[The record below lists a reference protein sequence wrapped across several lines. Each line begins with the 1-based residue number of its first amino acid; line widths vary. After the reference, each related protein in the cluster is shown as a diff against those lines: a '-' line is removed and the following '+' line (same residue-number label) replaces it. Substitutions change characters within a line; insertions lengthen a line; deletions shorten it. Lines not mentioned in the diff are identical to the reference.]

1 MYLSVYQMVTEIQ
14 PTLEPTLEPTLKPT
28 LEPSLKNIALG
39 FRATDFG
46 FHKIQVMMTRM
57 KRNNMYGLM
66 TISGIPTTK
75 IQQKN
80 AISKF

>member
-1 MYLSVYQMVTEIQ
+1 MVTEIQ

-28 LEPSLKNIALG
+28 LEPSLEPSLKNIALG